1 MIHARLKPNFDFGLM
16 TNDELLGIV
25 ETGDCTGPGQEP
37 EKWGIRGL

>member
-1 MIHARLKPNFDFGLM
+1 MIHARLKPNFDFCLM

-25 ETGDCTGPGQEP
+25 ETGESQEP

>member
-25 ETGDCTGPGQEP
+25 ETGESCAALDKARSLKSGE
-37 EKWGIRGL
+37 

>member
-25 ETGDCTGPGQEP
+25 ETGERAALDKARSLKSGE
-37 EKWGIRGL
+37 